1 MEGGGGAG
9 GSLSERFLGGR
20 LAPADADLLRNDEA
34 SRCETAGAAV
44 YSGAMKKST
53 KAVEARNAPS
63 AGGEGMSAKTHTDL
77 FARAVKSFS
86 SGNYQEAAALFEQ
99 AADGPLMSVN
109 ESARMYRRMCLQRIE
124 SAAPKLQSPEDFY
137 NYGVSLLNA
146 GRHQEAR
153 GHLETAVSQSPLPHY
168 LYALALAEGMLGSV
182 AGAVERLRRAIE
194 ADPAI
199 RALARNDA
207 DFAPLLQHASIRELL
222 SGGSTS

>member
-1 MEGGGGAG
+1 
-9 GSLSERFLGGR
+9 
-20 LAPADADLLRNDEA
+20 
-34 SRCETAGAAV
+34 
-44 YSGAMKKST
+44 MKKST